1 MGKVIRGCRRG
12 KGSVFKAH
20 TTGRKGAVGFKRN
33 DFAERH
39 GYVKGVVKQIMHDP
53 GRGAP
58 VAVIQFKDPYRY
70 QRVNSLVA
78 APEGLYSGQFVFAG
92 KKGKETTISTIW
104 LQSPSHLPPFLPPFL
119 SSSLSLPNLLS
130 LSLFSSCSPPPLLP
144 LNHSASLPRSRI
156 NHWQY
161 PSFRSNP

>member
-20 TTGRKGAVGFKRN
+20 TTGRKGAVGYKRN

-58 VAVIQFKDPYRY
+58 VAVVQFKDPYRF
-70 QRVNSLVA
+70 QRVDSLIA

-92 KKGKETTISTIW
+92 KKGKCSSYSTTLS
-104 LQSPSHLPPFLPPFL
+104 FLTNIVACKQPT
-119 SSSLSLPNLLS
+119 
-130 LSLFSSCSPPPLLP
+130 
-144 LNHSASLPRSRI
+144 
-156 NHWQY
+156 
-161 PSFRSNP
+161 